1 MKSIHIGLMRV
12 LTLGLFVAV
21 AAATTAM
28 GQDAR
33 IQTTSLDTL
42 AAKASQVVDVNLD
55 ERLMQF
61 AAKFLDNKDVDEAAV
76 KKMVNGLKG
85 IHVKVLEF
93 DAEGQYST
101 TDVEALRSQVRSAPW
116 SRIVGIT
123 SKRETNVEVYLLMKG
138 PEVGGLAVIAF
149 GPKELMVVNIVG
161 PIDLDK
167 LSKLEGSFGIPELEI
182 ESQKSKPKNN

>member
-12 LTLGLFVAV
+12 LTLGLFVAA

-28 GQDAR
+28 AQDAR
-33 IQTTSLDTL
+33 IQTTSLDAL
-42 AAKASQVVDVNLD
+42 AVKASQVVDVNLD

-93 DAEGQYST
+93 DAEGQYSPA
-101 TDVEALRSQVRSAPW
+101 DVEALRSQVRSAPW

-123 SKRETNVEVYLLMKG
+123 SKKETNVEVYLLMKG

-161 PIDLDK
+161 PVDLDK
-167 LSKLEGSFGIPELEI
+167 LSKLEGSFGIPDLEI

>member
-1 MKSIHIGLMRV
+1 MKSIHIDLMRV

-21 AAATTAM
+21 TATTTAM
-28 GQDAR
+28 AQDAR
-33 IQTTSLDTL
+33 IQTTSLDAL
-42 AAKASQVVDVNLD
+42 AVKASQVVDVNLD

-93 DAEGQYST
+93 DTEGQYST
-101 TDVEALRSQVRSAPW
+101 ADVEALRTQVRNPSW
-116 SRIVGIT
+116 SRIVGVS

-161 PIDLDK
+161 PVDLDK
-167 LSKLEGSFGIPELEI
+167 LSKLEGIFGIPELEI